1 MTTQQPC
8 AGAPSHGTVDRH
20 SIDWAKCHREV
31 RRLQARI
38 VKATQE
44 GRHGRVKALQWLLT
58 HSFSAKALAVK
69 RVTENQGRKT
79 PGVDGKIWSTPEAKA
94 KAMLSLKRRGYKPL
108 PLRRVSIPKANGKV
122 RPLGIPTMKDRA
134 MQALHLQALVPVS
147 ETKGD
152 RNSYGFRPERSTADA
167 IEQCF
172 CALGRRDA
180 AEWILEGD
188 IKGCFDNI
196 SHDWLIANVPVD
208 KAVLRK
214 WLKAGYVDRQALFP
228 TVAGTPQ
235 GGIVSPTLANLTLD
249 GLEDLLARTFYR
261 TSVKG
266 RMVNPKV
273 RLVRYADDFI
283 ITGCSKELLEL
294 EVKPV
299 VEDFLKARGL
309 ELSQEKTRIT
319 HIEEGFDFLG
329 QNIRKYD
336 GKLLIKPAKK
346 NVKAFLTKV
355 REIVKAH
362 KTAKQADVIK
372 MLNPVIK
379 GWADYHRHIVASETF
394 NSVDSQVWRLLW
406 RWAKRRHPN
415 KGARW
420 IRAHYFKTAG
430 GRSWVFAVDTG
441 ETLPNGQP
449 KRIELRRAGD
459 TPIRR
464 YTKIRAEAN
473 PFAPEWDTYFEQ
485 RLGLKMAVSLAGRK
499 KLLRL
504 WRDQNGECPICNL
517 RITAES
523 GWHTRRILSRLAG
536 GKDTPS
542 NLIMVHPACHRQL
555 PCQPLDVAL
564 PVPARGL

>member
-1 MTTQQPC
+1 MTTQRLC
-8 AGAPSHGTVDRH
+8 AGAPSHGTVDWH

-44 GRHGRVKALQWLLT
+44 GRHGKVKALQWLLT

-69 RVTENQGRKT
+69 RATENQGRKT
-79 PGVDGKIWSTPEAKA
+79 PGVDKKIWSTPEAKG
-94 KAMLSLKRRGYKPL
+94 KAMLSLKRRGYQPL
-108 PLRRVSIPKANGKV
+108 PLRRVYIPKANGKM
-122 RPLGIPTMKDRA
+122 RPLGIPSMKDRA
-134 MQALHLQALVPVS
+134 MQALHLQALAPVS
-147 ETKGD
+147 ETIAD

-196 SHDWLIANVPVD
+196 SHDWLIANVPMD
-208 KAVLRK
+208 KAILRK

-228 TVAGTPQ
+228 TEAGTPQ
-235 GGIVSPTLANLTLD
+235 GGIISPTLANLTLD
-249 GLEDLLARTFYR
+249 GLEDLLAKTFYR

-266 RMVNPKV
+266 RMANPKV

-283 ITGCSKELLEL
+283 ITGCSKELLER
-294 EVKPV
+294 EVKPL
-299 VEDFLKARGL
+299 VEDFLKTRGL

-379 GWADYHRHIVASETF
+379 GWADYHRHIVASEVF
-394 NSVDSQVWRLLW
+394 SSVDSQIWRLLW

-420 IRAHYFKTAG
+420 IRAQYFK
-430 GRSWVFAVDTG
+430 
-441 ETLPNGQP
+441 E
-449 KRIELRRAGD
+449 
-459 TPIRR
+459 
-464 YTKIRAEAN
+464 
-473 PFAPEWDTYFEQ
+473 
-485 RLGLKMAVSLAGRK
+485 GLI
-499 KLLRL
+499 
-504 WRDQNGECPICNL
+504 N
-517 RITAES
+517 
-523 GWHTRRILSRLAG
+523 SR
-536 GKDTPS
+536 
-542 NLIMVHPACHRQL
+542 
-555 PCQPLDVAL
+555 
-564 PVPARGL
+564 